1 MEPTSGPAVLIL
13 WAESRDFDRDRG
25 ARSKAY
31 REGTHTERNEAHVQ
45 KHRRNPQNQNGRTT
59 GHGRA
64 SCWREKTNARASV
77 LVRAEL
83 LPMALVEAQRLQAP
97 KKRHQ
102 LRARALD
109 E

>member
-1 MEPTSGPAVLIL
+1 MLL
-13 WAESRDFDRDRG
+13 G
-25 ARSKAY
+25 ACAFKGSAP
-31 REGTHTERNEAHVQ
+31 GTR
-45 KHRRNPQNQNGRTT
+45 RRNCFSMHMLLYRLATRETLGGLNGCENKNGRTT

-64 SCWREKTNARASV
+64 SCWRRKTNARASV